1 MMQDWSPEEDR
12 NAMYAA
18 LTEPWYLEYC
28 YRKGS
33 HRGQPMIPKTDEQRR
48 WASEGPV
55 PLHKQDNV
63 PCRSE

>member
-1 MMQDWSPEEDR
+1 
-12 NAMYAA
+12 MYAA

>member
-1 MMQDWSPEEDR
+1 MTVDWSPETDR
-12 NAMYAA
+12 ERMYQM

-28 YRKGS
+28 FRKGS

-55 PLHKQDNV
+55 PFHKQDN
-63 PCRSE
+63 PARSGR